1 MASDRS
7 TGSAISFIRL
17 ELWSDCSVPEP
28 QRQKRKR
35 TDDSPKYELADLDLL
50 CHGDIVVICS
60 QDLYLCLEGDYFKFL
75 RCRDE
80 KEIFTRAAKF
90 KVGELGGRK
99 YEFQLQQIAGGDFS
113 PPRYLAHWWN
123 KLCLSEKP
131 GYSVILCEP
140 AFRARGSQ
148 ADDNQAA
155 SFHIQTASGIWHHGK
170 FWGLDEYST
179 VKINR
184 DRSRITVTFLK
195 CITKKAPLFSL

>member
-7 TGSAISFIRL
+7 T
-17 ELWSDCSVPEP
+17 EP

-148 ADDNQAA
+148 ADDNQA